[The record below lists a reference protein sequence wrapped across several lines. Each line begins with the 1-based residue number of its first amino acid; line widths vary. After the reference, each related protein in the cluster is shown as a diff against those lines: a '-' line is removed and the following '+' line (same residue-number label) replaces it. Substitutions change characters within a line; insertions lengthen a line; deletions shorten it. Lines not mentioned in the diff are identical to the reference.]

1 MGVDMQVQ
9 WYPGHMTKTRRQL
22 EERLRQVQI
31 VVDVLDARAP
41 QASSNP
47 DLAELFAGKKV
58 LRVLN
63 KADLADP
70 QTTARWI
77 AYFRAQGTA
86 AVPYSVPR
94 DKALLLKDEIV
105 RQSQELLARY
115 EERGARKVI
124 RGLVA
129 GVPNVGKSAIL
140 NRLLGTRRMEE
151 GNRPGVTRSL
161 QWAKIDP
168 YLEILD
174 SPGLLWPKF
183 EDEAVGAT
191 LALLGSVRRDILDE
205 EELACYLI
213 RLLKRADPGALMR
226 RYDLPDLDGEPY
238 EILED
243 ISRRRG
249 FLLRGGAADTER
261 GAKMLLD
268 EFKNGKLGRLSLE
281 VPPT

>member
-1 MGVDMQVQ
+1 MQIQ

-41 QASSNP
+41 AASSNP
-47 DLAELFAGKKV
+47 DLAGLVSGKTV
-58 LRVLN
+58 LHVLN

-70 QTTARWI
+70 EVTARWVR
-77 AYFRAQGTA
+77 YFRDKGEA
-86 AVPYSVPR
+86 AVPYSVPN
-94 DKALLLKDEIV
+94 DKAKLLKDEIIHL
-105 RQSQELLARY
+105 SQPILARY
-115 EERGARKVI
+115 EEKGMRKII

-168 YLEILD
+168 FLEILD

-183 EDEAVGAT
+183 EDEKIGAV
-191 LALLGSVRRDILDE
+191 LALLGSVKREILDE

-213 RLLKRADPGALMR
+213 RLLKGTDPGALVK
-226 RYDLPDLDGEPY
+226 RYGLTDTDGEPY
-238 EILED
+238 EILEQ

-249 FLLRGGAADTER
+249 FLIRGGEPDTER
-261 GAKMLLD
+261 GAKTLLD
-268 EFKNGKLGRLSLE
+268 EFRDGRLGRVSLE
-281 VPPT
+281 APPG

>member
-1 MGVDMQVQ
+1 MQVQ

-22 EERLRQVQI
+22 EDRLGQVQI
-31 VVDVLDARAP
+31 VIDVLDARAP
-41 QASSNP
+41 AASSNP
-47 DLAELFAGKKV
+47 DLQQLVSGKKV
-58 LRVLN
+58 LHVLN

-70 QTTARWI
+70 QITAQWI
-77 AYFRAQGTA
+77 RYFAERDEA
-86 AVPYSVPR
+86 AIPYSVPH
-94 DKALLLKDEIV
+94 DKAKLLKEEIV
-105 RQSQELLARY
+105 HISEPLLVRY
-115 EERGARKVI
+115 EEKGVRKI
-124 RGLVA
+124 LRGLVA

-183 EDEAVGAT
+183 EDEKVGAV
-191 LALLGSVRRDILDE
+191 LALLGSVRREILDE

-213 RLLKRADPGALMR
+213 RLLKGTDPDALTG
-226 RYDLPDLDGEPY
+226 RYGITDLEGEPY
-238 EILED
+238 EILEA

-249 FLLRGGAADTER
+249 FLLRGGDADTER
-261 GAKMLLD
+261 GARTLLD
-268 EFKNGKLGRLSLE
+268 EFRSGKLGRVSLE
-281 VPPT
+281 KPPR

>member
-1 MGVDMQVQ
+1 MQVQ

-22 EERLRQVQI
+22 EDRLRQVQI
-31 VVDVLDARAP
+31 VIDVLDARAP
-41 QASSNP
+41 AASSNP
-47 DLAELFAGKKV
+47 DLAALFAGKTV
-58 LRVLN
+58 LHVLN

-77 AYFRAQGTA
+77 RYFTDRDEM
-86 AVPYSVPR
+86 AVPYSVPH
-94 DKALLLKDEIV
+94 DKAQLLKDEIMHAA
-105 RQSQELLARY
+105 QQLLAHY
-115 EERGARKVI
+115 EEKGARRI
-124 RGLVA
+124 LRGLVA

-161 QWAKIDP
+161 QWAKVDP

-183 EDEAVGAT
+183 ESEEVGAT
-191 LALLGSVRRDILDE
+191 LALLGSVKLEILDE

-213 RLLKRADPGALMR
+213 RLLKKADPQALMR
-226 RYDLPDLDGEPY
+226 RYDLENLDGEPY
-238 EILED
+238 EILEQ

-249 FLLRGGAADTER
+249 FLVRGGEADTER
-261 GAKMLLD
+261 GAKMLLS
-268 EFKNGKLGRLSLE
+268 EFRDGKLGRLSLE
-281 VPPT
+281 VPPG

>member
-1 MGVDMQVQ
+1 MQVQ

-22 EERLRQVQI
+22 EERLQQVQI
-31 VVDVLDARAP
+31 VIDVLDARAP
-41 QASSNP
+41 LASSNP
-47 DLAELFAGKKV
+47 DLTALFRNKTV
-58 LRVLN
+58 LHVLN

-70 QTTARWI
+70 QITARWI
-77 AYFRAQGTA
+77 RHFREKGET
-86 AVPYSVPR
+86 AVPYSVPT
-94 DKALLLKDEIV
+94 DKAQLLREEIMHAA
-105 RQSQELLARY
+105 QPLLARY
-115 EERGARKVI
+115 EAKGVRKTL

-140 NRLLGTRRMEE
+140 NRLLGSKRMEE

-174 SPGLLWPKF
+174 SPGMLWPKF
-183 EDEAVGAT
+183 EDEAVGAA
-191 LALLGSVRRDILDE
+191 LALIGSVRRDILDE

-213 RLLKRADPGALMR
+213 RLLKKTDPQALEK
-226 RYDLPDLDGEPY
+226 RYGLGDLSAEPY

-249 FLLRGGAADTER
+249 CLLRGGAPDTER
-261 GAKMLLD
+261 GAKLLLD
-268 EFKNGKLGRLSLE
+268 EFKNGRLGRVSLE
-281 VPPT
+281 AP